1 MTPIAVPIIR
11 DVVVV
16 EGPDAE
22 KYLQGQLSQDV
33 AAIAVGDWAW
43 SLLLAPQGKVE
54 AWLRVSRPTAE
65 RFELDVETGFGA
77 AVAARLGRFMIR
89 TDATIT
95 ENIRPMTAVRGVDV
109 DGAAPIL
116 WPGVLGGDVIGAAPS
131 GIDEGTA
138 DQLERIRVESGAP
151 AMGSELDAEV
161 IPAEAGQWLVDASA
175 SFTKGCYVGQELVAR
190 VDSRGSNTPRH
201 LRVIE
206 LDEPGVSIGAELIGA
221 ELIDANG
228 AVAGTITSVSGDR
241 ALAYIHRRTDESA
254 PLTVSLD
261 GATSTAR
268 IRAD

>member
-1 MTPIAVPIIR
+1 MTPIAVPIER

-33 AAIAVGDWAW
+33 AAVAVGGWAW
-43 SLLLAPQGKVE
+43 TLLLAPQGKVE
-54 AWLRVSRPTAE
+54 AWLRVFRPTAE
-65 RFELDVETGFGA
+65 RFELDVDPGFGA
-77 AVAARLGRFMIR
+77 AVAARLSRFMIR
-89 TDATIT
+89 TDAAISEAT
-95 ENIRPMTAVRGVDV
+95 RAMTAVRGVEV

-116 WPGVLGGDVIGAAPS
+116 WPGVVGGDVVGAAPS
-131 GIDEGTA
+131 GIDVGTA
-138 DQLERIRVESGAP
+138 EQLERIRVSAGAP

-206 LDEPGVSIGAELIGA
+206 LDGPPASVGAELV
-221 ELIDANG
+221 DANG

-241 ALAYIHRRTDESA
+241 ALAFIHRRTDESA
-254 PLTVSLD
+254 PLSVGAD
-261 GATSTAR
+261 GSTAR
-268 IRAD
+268 IVAV